1 MTGRPVLRDL
11 RCTGRYASRSRS
23 GSRGRRSCDR
33 APARTRT
40 AVGPHRRFRMQHAA
54 WQPHICANGELA
66 GYATEQD
73 SLRIEAVRRLV
84 VVNVL
89 ELFDDVIHHEAAVV
103 GQHPQMLYLRRQLV
117 GPTRLLQ
124 HNLPRR
130 VMREDSHGSAVGIDS
145 SRLTALVFRM
155 PPLYDSMRMITKR
168 SGNPRSL
175 SKRKQPQLGALR
187 PSVAHGAKG
196 RWVARANQ
204 GRWRLSRSFDGV
216 GV

>member
-73 SLRIEAVRRLV
+73 ALRIEAVRRLV

-89 ELFDDVIHHEAAVV
+89 ELFDHVIHHEAAVV
-103 GQHPQMLYLRRQLV
+103 GQHPQMLSLRRQLV
-117 GPTRLLQ
+117 EPTRLLQ
-124 HNLPRR
+124 HNLPRT
-130 VMREDSHGSAVGIDS
+130 VMREDLHGPM
-145 SRLTALVFRM
+145 LTALVFRM
-155 PPLYDSMRMITKR
+155 HPLYDSMRMITKR

-175 SKRKQPQLGALR
+175 SKRKRPQLGALR

-196 RWVARANQ
+196 GLGCTREPILSQ